1 MIKLKLLALFIAFV
15 SSGTLLA
22 QSEKGCGFLDAQ
34 NAARKFFP
42 DYDKN
47 LKKLEE
53 QNFVIQGKQSAA
65 TLTIPVVFH
74 ILHLNGSEN
83 ISDAQIQ
90 SAMSILNQDFR
101 KLNSDTSQIV
111 SQFKSLAADCNIE
124 FKLANRDP
132 DGKCTNGITRHYDAK
147 TNWTVDPSYYVY
159 TWPPSKYLNVYVV
172 KTMQSGAAGYTYLP
186 GTVPPSIDAIVILHN
201 YVGKIGTGNNFGS
214 RSLTHEVGHWLGLS
228 HIWGNTNNPGVACGD
243 DGVSD
248 TPITKGHSNCN
259 LANAISCTP
268 NVVENIQNYMEYSFC
283 SRMYTIGQ
291 SNRMNGILAS
301 TVADRNILVSASN
314 MTATGIVNP
323 NYNCAPK
330 ADFVSMVPFAC
341 ESNTIAFTDHSYN
354 GTVNNW
360 FWSSPAA
367 QNTSTLQNGILTFTA
382 SGLQPVKLKVGNGNG
397 NDSTTKVNYVTVLAS
412 NGASVNVA
420 QGFEN
425 GTYPNDQWIAS
436 IPQYGGTFVQTAT
449 VGANSSKCMYVNNY
463 LDNPN
468 QPINLYSPLYN
479 LGTVTGAQLTFKY
492 AYAQQSGNNDMLR
505 IYATGNCGT
514 TWNMIYNQSG
524 SNLATAPSNGSQA
537 FMNPSASEWKSEMI
551 SMSPYQGQS
560 AVYVRFEFTSDPSG
574 PGNNF
579 FIDDIN
585 LSGVVGLNEI
595 QSNLKQCELFPNPT
609 SNWFTIRSGN
619 TPIERIE
626 LMDMTGKTIRTVE
639 NVNANEFQFETVSM
653 IEGMYFVKVLV
664 NGKSE
669 FYKLIIE

>member
-1 MIKLKLLALFIAFV
+1 MRKLNLIALLLALFTI
-15 SSGTLLA
+15 SQLNA
-22 QSEKGCGFLDAQ
+22 QTEKGCGFIDAQ
-34 NAARKFFP
+34 IMARKFFP

-47 LKKLEE
+47 IKKLED
-53 QNFVIQGKQSAA
+53 QNFSQQARQSAV

-101 KLNSDTSQIV
+101 KSNSDTSQIV

-124 FKLANRDP
+124 FKLANLDP

-228 HIWGNTNNPGVACGD
+228 HIWGNTNNPGVSCGD
-243 DGVSD
+243 DGVTD

-259 LANAISCTP
+259 LTNAISCTP

-283 SRMYTIGQ
+283 SRMFTIGQ
-291 SNRMNGILAS
+291 SNRMNGILGS
-301 TVADRNILVSASN
+301 TVADRNLLVSASN

-330 ADFVSMVPFAC
+330 ADFVSLTPFAC
-341 ESNTIAFTDHSYN
+341 ESNTISFSDFSYN
-354 GTVNNW
+354 GSVTNW
-360 FWSSPAA
+360 LWSSPSA
-367 QNTSTLQNGILTFTA
+367 QNTSTLQNGVLTFTA
-382 SGLQPVKLKVGNGNG
+382 SGLQPVKLKVGNGFG
-397 NDSTTKVNYVTVLAS
+397 NDSTTKINYVTVLAT
-412 NGASVNVA
+412 NGASLNVA

-425 GTYPNDQWIAS
+425 GSYPNDQWIAS

-468 QPINLYSPLYN
+468 QPINLFTPLYN
-479 LGTVTGAQLTFKY
+479 LNNVTGAQLTFKY
-492 AYAQQSGNNDMLR
+492 AYAQQSNNNDILR

-514 TWNMIYNQSG
+514 TWNLIYDQSG
-524 SNLATAPSNGSQA
+524 SNLATTAPNGSQA
-537 FMNPSASEWKSEMI
+537 FINPSASEWKNEMV

-560 AVYVRFEFTSDPSG
+560 AVYLRFEFTSDPG
-574 PGNNF
+574 GAGNNF

-585 LSGVVGLNEI
+585 LSGVVGLNE
-595 QSNLKQCELFPNPT
+595 NHAVTNQCEIYPNPT
-609 SNWFTIRSGN
+609 KDRFILKSNASQIETIEITDITGKIIRSIEKVN
-619 TPIERIE
+619 TNELQIEAQNFLKGI
-626 LMDMTGKTIRTVE
+626 
-639 NVNANEFQFETVSM
+639 
-653 IEGMYFVKVLV
+653 YFVKVIL